1 MAENVRISVDAGIG
15 AISWPKRC
23 PRCGGKEKLISV
35 DSRVVRLSAHAPT
48 KFGSML
54 AIKSEIAHLSFP
66 ACVQHAH
73 QNEIGVRILEKT
85 SPMAL
90 LRLLAYVAFTF
101 DVLLLFQ
108 VIFRHQS
115 LTTLFHDTPAFF
127 RFGLLY
133 GLIGVILI
141 VWARRVSSV
150 WPIRMDADMDVI
162 EIRFSDEKYAGEFRK
177 ANAQATSRR
186 LTDSP
191 PFYMRPLFW
200 KIVCLIALFAF
211 VGHMVNH

>member
-1 MAENVRISVDAGIG
+1 MAENVRIALNAGID

-23 PRCGGKEKLISV
+23 PRCGRKDKLISV

-54 AIKSEIAHLSFP
+54 TIRSETVHLSFL
-66 ACVQHAH
+66 ACDQHAH

-85 SPMAL
+85 PLMSL

-101 DVLLLFQ
+101 DALLLFQ
-108 VIFRHQS
+108 VVYRHES
-115 LTTLFHDTPAFF
+115 LSTLFHDTPTFF

-133 GLIGVILI
+133 GLVGVALI

-150 WPIRMDADMDVI
+150 RPIRMDADMDVI
-162 EIRFSDEKYAGEFRK
+162 DIRFSDEKFAGEFRK
-177 ANAQATSRR
+177 ANPRATSRQ
-186 LTDSP
+186 LTDRP
-191 PFYMRPLFW
+191 PFFMRPLFW
-200 KIVCLIALFAF
+200 KIACVVALLAF
-211 VGHMVNH
+211 VGHMVSR